1 MRFRILLIVTVFLT
15 VCMLGFTS
23 IFRMQLVDCLASD
36 PQGWTRTYGGA
47 NSDGAVALV
56 QTLDGGYALVGST
69 QSFGAGNWD
78 FWLVKVDASGNMM
91 WNQTYGGTNI
101 DIAYSVVQTL
111 DGGYATA
118 GSTNSFGA
126 GNEDFWLIK
135 MDANGNMEWNQ
146 TYGGTNRDSAYSVVQ
161 TLDEGY
167 TIAGVTQSFGA
178 GNWDFWLVKTDA
190 SGNMM
195 WNQTYGEA
203 GFDWAYSVVQTLDGG
218 YALVGS
224 TDSFGPG
231 NWDFWLVKV
240 DASGNMMWNQTYGGT
255 FGDECYALVQTLDG
269 GYALVG
275 HTDSFGAGGRD
286 FWLVKVD
293 ASGNMMW
300 NQTYGGTNDDW
311 AFSVVEAVYGGYT
324 LAGATESFGAG
335 SQDFWLV
342 KVDASG
348 NMMWNQT
355 YGEAGFDWAYSVVQT
370 LDGGYALVG
379 STDSFGAGNWDFW
392 LVKTDFSG
400 VIPEFPLP
408 LILPFFMAL
417 TLVVIIYRRKD
428 SSKSLE

>member
-224 TDSFGPG
+224 TDSFG
-231 NWDFWLVKV
+231 
-240 DASGNMMWNQTYGGT
+240 
-255 FGDECYALVQTLDG
+255 
-269 GYALVG
+269 
-275 HTDSFGAGGRD
+275 
-286 FWLVKVD
+286 
-293 ASGNMMW
+293 
-300 NQTYGGTNDDW
+300 
-311 AFSVVEAVYGGYT
+311 
-324 LAGATESFGAG
+324 
-335 SQDFWLV
+335 
-342 KVDASG
+342 
-348 NMMWNQT
+348 
-355 YGEAGFDWAYSVVQT
+355 
-370 LDGGYALVG
+370 
-379 STDSFGAGNWDFW
+379 AGNWDFW

>member
-56 QTLDGGYALVGST
+56 QTLDGGYALVG
-69 QSFGAGNWD
+69 
-78 FWLVKVDASGNMM
+78 
-91 WNQTYGGTNI
+91 
-101 DIAYSVVQTL
+101 
-111 DGGYATA
+111 
-118 GSTNSFGA
+118 
-126 GNEDFWLIK
+126 
-135 MDANGNMEWNQ
+135 
-146 TYGGTNRDSAYSVVQ
+146 
-161 TLDEGY
+161 
-167 TIAGVTQSFGA
+167 
-178 GNWDFWLVKTDA
+178 
-190 SGNMM
+190 
-195 WNQTYGEA
+195 
-203 GFDWAYSVVQTLDGG
+203 
-218 YALVGS
+218 
-224 TDSFGPG
+224 
-231 NWDFWLVKV
+231 
-240 DASGNMMWNQTYGGT
+240 
-255 FGDECYALVQTLDG
+255 
-269 GYALVG
+269 
-275 HTDSFGAGGRD
+275 HTDSFGAGGR
-286 FWLVKVD
+286 
-293 ASGNMMW
+293 
-300 NQTYGGTNDDW
+300 
-311 AFSVVEAVYGGYT
+311 
-324 LAGATESFGAG
+324 
-335 SQDFWLV
+335 DFWLV